1 MVRAP
6 GDSLDQPMLEAHLK
20 QFVDR
25 GQINKWA
32 IPRQVHFVT
41 DIPKTSIGK
50 INKKLIR
57 EMHMV

>member
-1 MVRAP
+1 
-6 GDSLDQPMLEAHLK
+6 MLEAHLK